1 MENRE
6 FNKRTWEKPVD
17 VNDLK
22 SKNINTENIHISPIN
37 RNQAELT
44 EEIRNDMNS
53 IEDKK
58 DKIKLPMKVLDM
70 LLEKENLEN
79 HIKTKKKE
87 IEDLDRQGNMQ
98 ELYVARQEYSILN
111 EQYKKINERFSE
123 LLLSNESY
131 MKAYKEYGENKVER
145 DIISNPINPRW
156 N

>member
-1 MENRE
+1 MALFKTLLYNLIMENPE
-6 FNKRTWEKPVD
+6 FNKRIWEKPVD
-17 VNDLK
+17 VTDLK
-22 SKNINTENIHISPIN
+22 SKSINTENININPIN

-111 EQYKKINERFSE
+111 EQY
-123 LLLSNESY
+123 
-131 MKAYKEYGENKVER
+131 
-145 DIISNPINPRW
+145 
-156 N
+156 

>member
-1 MENRE
+1 MENPE
-6 FNKRTWEKPVD
+6 FNKRIWEKPVD
-17 VNDLK
+17 VTDLK
-22 SKNINTENIHISPIN
+22 SKSINTENININPIN

-111 EQYKKINERFSE
+111 EQYKKTNERFSE

>member
-1 MENRE
+1 MENPE
-6 FNKRTWEKPVD
+6 FNKRIWEKPVD
-17 VNDLK
+17 VTDLK
-22 SKNINTENIHISPIN
+22 SKSINTENININPIN

-131 MKAYKEYGENKVER
+131 MKAYKEYGKNKVER